1 MSVATHE
8 SILTLTDR
16 VALVTGAGQGVG
28 REVAL
33 TFARHGARA
42 VIVNDFDESR
52 AKSVAG
58 EVESEGSRA
67 VVMVTDIT
75 DYAAVT
81 ARLRAAV
88 AEVGGL
94 DILVNNAGNAG
105 PRSADASFD
114 PFWDTDPGDWNAW
127 LGTNL
132 FGTLNVSRAA
142 LPALLESGN
151 GSIVNVISDA
161 GRVGEPHMPVYSAA
175 KAGVAGFTR
184 ALAKGTG
191 RLGVRVNAVS
201 LGSVRTPGVEAM
213 IADPQAVDAML
224 KQYLIRRLGE
234 PADAANMIL
243 FLASGASS
251 WITGQTY
258 PVNGGYSVSF

>member
-1 MSVATHE
+1 MISTTHE
-8 SILTLTDR
+8 SILSLTDR

-33 TFARHGARA
+33 TFARNGARA
-42 VIVNDFDESR
+42 VIVNDFDEAR
-52 AKSVAG
+52 AAAVAQ
-58 EVESEGSRA
+58 EVESAGARA
-67 VVMVTDIT
+67 VVMATDIT
-75 DYAAVT
+75 DYDAVTSELEAAVGE
-81 ARLRAAV
+81 L
-88 AEVGGL
+88 GGL

-105 PRSADASFD
+105 PRTADASFD
-114 PFWDTDPGDWNAW
+114 PFWKTSPDDWNAW

-142 LPALLESGN
+142 LPALLVSGA

-161 GRVGEPHMPVYSAA
+161 GRVGEPHMAVYSAA

-213 IADPQAVDAML
+213 IADPQAVESML
-224 KQYLIRRLGE
+224 KQYVIRRLGE

-258 PVNGGYSVSF
+258 PVNGGYSFSS